1 MNKYVDV
8 ITTPLVAYPILLI
21 AINVIIYEITGK
33 KVAKIWRSTTAIWV
47 ISAVIYVW

>member
-8 ITTPLVAYPILLI
+8 ITTPLVAYPIILI

-33 KVAKIWRSTTAIWV
+33 KLPKIWRATTAISV

>member
-8 ITTPLVAYPILLI
+8 ITTPLVAYPIILI
-21 AINVIIYEITGK
+21 VINVIIYEITGK
-33 KVAKIWRSTTAIWV
+33 KVAKIWRATTAIWA